1 MRYNSTLFTF
11 VLLLFI
17 SYLQAQEIPNNKQPF
32 NARSFPYAD
41 IHCHSAFKPF
51 NSQGVTKYNIWEQID
66 HDCDGKMSKLFV
78 DGAKEVPK
86 TTQCHLEGMMKG
98 NVRLGFVSLTPLEK
112 GMQNVRFMNEKK
124 KGTNT
129 MACVSGIELE
139 EMIKKNQVVN
149 YYNDLVE
156 NIKFL
161 RDGQNVPYFIDGR
174 SCTYEMVKSR
184 EQLTELLQNPNKIAL
199 LFTVEGGHALGLSL
213 EGDDISKSP
222 AYEQF
227 LLNNVD
233 RMKGLKPLEEG
244 GKEYLDFPLL
254 SINLNHFF
262 WNGLGGHSRTFSN
275 VQNLVF
281 GQNKGADDG
290 ITELGKKVVERLLD
304 AQNGRRILLDIK
316 HMSLESRRWYYD
328 KVNRLGLVGDNI
340 PIISSHS
347 TVAGLSWNDKE
358 YNKKDNNAK
367 LKNSYLYNWQISLA
381 DEDIVQIYNTKGLI
395 GIMLDKYKLMGDLAK
410 KEIDK
415 TVVGSTQRK
424 NLYMQVLF
432 ANILACVKAV
442 NKKEAW
448 DIVCLGSDFDGM
460 IVPFENYPRANEMP
474 DMVKDMYDFLQNPT
488 DIFNLHTA
496 AEVKTLMFGL
506 TAEEIIYKFM
516 YKNAYDFALRNLPS
530 QLAK

>member
-1 MRYNSTLFTF
+1 MRYIKTLKTF
-11 VLLLFI
+11 SLLLLGWQ
-17 SYLQAQEIPNNKQPF
+17 LQAQQAPQTDAPF
-32 NARSFPYAD
+32 NLRGFPYAD

-51 NSQGVTKYNIWEQID
+51 NSQATTKYNIWEQID

-86 TTQCHLEGMMKG
+86 TTQCHLEGMMRG
-98 NVRLGFVSLTPLEK
+98 NVRLGYVSLTPIEK
-112 GMQNVRFMNEKK
+112 GMLNVRFMNEKK

-129 MACVSGIELE
+129 MACVSGAELD
-139 EMIKKNQVVN
+139 EMIKKNEVIN
-149 YYNDLVE
+149 YYNDLAE

-174 SCTYEMVKSR
+174 SCTYEMIKSR
-184 EQLTELLQNPNKIAL
+184 EQLAEVLKNPDKIAL
-199 LFTVEGGHALGLSL
+199 LFTVEGGHSLGLSL
-213 EGDDISKSP
+213 EGNDISESP
-222 AYEQF
+222 AYESF
-227 LLNNVD
+227 YLANVD
-233 RMKGLKPLEEG
+233 RMKGIKPLEEG

-275 VQNLVF
+275 IQNLVF

-304 AQNGRRILLDIK
+304 KNNGRRILLDIK

-328 KVNRLGLVGDNI
+328 LLDKLSILGDEI
-340 PIISSHS
+340 PIISSH
-347 TVAGLSWNDKE
+347 TTIAGLSWHDKE
-358 YNKKDNNAK
+358 YKKKDNNGK

-381 DEDIVQIYNTKGLI
+381 DEDIIHIYKSKGLI

-415 TVVGSTQRK
+415 TIAGSTQRR
-424 NLYMQVLF
+424 NLYMQVWF
-432 ANILACVKAV
+432 ANILACIKAV
-442 NKKEAW
+442 DKKEAW
-448 DIVCLGSDFDGM
+448 DIVCIGSDFDGM
-460 IVPFENYPRANEMP
+460 IVPFETYPRANEMP
-474 DMVKDMYDFLQNPT
+474 DMVKDMYDFLKNPT
-488 DIFNLHTA
+488 DIFDLYTA
-496 AEVKTLMFGL
+496 DEVKRLMFGY
-506 TAEEIIYKFM
+506 TPEEIIYKFM